1 MIEIEEDEELK
12 QIPFDFVPRTYMG
25 REDFMVAPC
34 NREAFNMVDSWPKW
48 LTQGLIVYGPKGS
61 GKSHLAHLFAD
72 KVKIFAYKPLKV
84 SLIDA
89 ARINLRNVNKIAG
102 ENQSIVVE
110 NLTPKANAEALFH
123 LFNIYNTEGRYMLWT
138 AETAPVRMNFPLK
151 DLQSRLNMLP
161 SVEIKEPDDL
171 MLQTLIVKLFND
183 RQILISPDVL
193 NYIVNNAPRSFE
205 YIEKLVEECDNISL
219 AYQCA
224 VNYNVVKKSMEI
236 LAQNNN
242 CQLDLFGDLI

>member
-1 MIEIEEDEELK
+1 MTMVEDEELK

-34 NREAFNMVDSWPKW
+34 NREAFNLVDSWPKW
-48 LTQGLIVYGPKGS
+48 LTQGMIIYGPKGC
-61 GKSHLAHLFAD
+61 GKSHLANLFAD
-72 KVKIFAYKPLKV
+72 KVKIFADKPIKV

-89 ARINLRNVNKIAG
+89 GRINLRNVNKIAS
-102 ENQSIVVE
+102 ENQSIVIE

-123 LFNIYNTEGRYMLWT
+123 LFNLYNTEGRYMLWT
-138 AETAPVRMNFPLK
+138 AETAPSRMSFALK

-183 RQILISPDVL
+183 RQILISPEIL
-193 NYIVNNAPRSFE
+193 NFIVTNAPRSFE
-205 YIEKLVEECDNISL
+205 YIGKLVEECDNISL

-224 VNYNVVKKSMEI
+224 VNYNVVKKAMEL
-236 LAQNNN
+236 LAQTDSR
-242 CQLDLFGDLI
+242 QPDLFDGLF

>member
-1 MIEIEEDEELK
+1 MTMVEDEELK

-34 NREAFNMVDSWPKW
+34 NREAFNLVDSWPKW
-48 LTQGLIVYGPKGS
+48 LTQGMIIYGPKGC
-61 GKSHLAHLFAD
+61 GKSHLANLFAD
-72 KVKIFAYKPLKV
+72 KVKIFADKPIKV

-89 ARINLRNVNKIAG
+89 GRINLRNVNKIAS

-123 LFNIYNTEGRYMLWT
+123 LFNLYNTEGRYMLWT
-138 AETAPVRMNFPLK
+138 AETAPSRMSFALK

-183 RQILISPDVL
+183 RQILISPEIL
-193 NYIVNNAPRSFE
+193 NFIVTNAPRSFE
-205 YIEKLVEECDNISL
+205 YIGKLVEECDNISL

-224 VNYNVVKKSMEI
+224 VNYNVVKKAMEL
-236 LAQNNN
+236 LAQTDSR
-242 CQLDLFGDLI
+242 QPDLFDGLF

>member
-1 MIEIEEDEELK
+1 MVEDEELK

-34 NREAFNMVDSWPKW
+34 NREAFNLVDSWPKW
-48 LTQGLIVYGPKGS
+48 LTQGMIIYGPKGC
-61 GKSHLAHLFAD
+61 GKSHLANLFAD
-72 KVKIFAYKPLKV
+72 KVKIFADKPIKV

-89 ARINLRNVNKIAG
+89 GRINLRNVNKIAS
-102 ENQSIVVE
+102 ENQSIVIE

-123 LFNIYNTEGRYMLWT
+123 LFNLYNTEGRYMLWT
-138 AETAPVRMNFPLK
+138 AETAPSRMSFALK

-183 RQILISPDVL
+183 RQILISPEIL
-193 NYIVNNAPRSFE
+193 NFIVTNVPRSFE
-205 YIEKLVEECDNISL
+205 YIGKLVEECDNISL

-224 VNYNVVKKSMEI
+224 VNYNVVKKAMEL
-236 LAQNNN
+236 LAQTDSR
-242 CQLDLFGDLI
+242 QPDLFDGLF

>member
-1 MIEIEEDEELK
+1 MTMVEDEELK

-34 NREAFNMVDSWPKW
+34 NREAFNLVDSWPKW
-48 LTQGLIVYGPKGS
+48 LTQGMIIYGPKGC
-61 GKSHLAHLFAD
+61 GKSHLANLFAD
-72 KVKIFAYKPLKV
+72 KVKIFADKPIKV

-89 ARINLRNVNKIAG
+89 GRINLRNVNKIAS
-102 ENQSIVVE
+102 ENQSIVIE

-123 LFNIYNTEGRYMLWT
+123 LFNLYNTEGRYMLWT
-138 AETAPVRMNFPLK
+138 AETAPSRMSFTLK

-183 RQILISPDVL
+183 RQILISPEIL
-193 NYIVNNAPRSFE
+193 NFIVTNAPRSFE
-205 YIEKLVEECDNISL
+205 YIGKLVEECDNISL

-224 VNYNVVKKSMEI
+224 VNYNVVKKAMEL
-236 LAQNNN
+236 LAQTDSR
-242 CQLDLFGDLI
+242 QPDLFDGLF

>member
-1 MIEIEEDEELK
+1 MTMVEDEELK

-34 NREAFNMVDSWPKW
+34 NREAFNLVDSWPKW
-48 LTQGLIVYGPKGS
+48 LTQGMIIYGPKGC
-61 GKSHLAHLFAD
+61 GKSHLANLFAD
-72 KVKIFAYKPLKV
+72 KVKIFADKPIKV

-89 ARINLRNVNKIAG
+89 ERINLRNVNKIAS
-102 ENQSIVVE
+102 ENQSIVIE

-123 LFNIYNTEGRYMLWT
+123 LFNLYNTEGRYMLWT
-138 AETAPVRMNFPLK
+138 AETAPSRMSFALK

-183 RQILISPDVL
+183 RQILISPEIL
-193 NYIVNNAPRSFE
+193 NFIVTNAPRSFE
-205 YIEKLVEECDNISL
+205 YIGKLVEECDNISL

-224 VNYNVVKKSMEI
+224 VNYNVVKKAMEL
-236 LAQNNN
+236 LAQTDSR
-242 CQLDLFGDLI
+242 QPDLFDGLF

>member
-1 MIEIEEDEELK
+1 MNMQQEDELK
-12 QIPFDFVPRTYMG
+12 QIPFDFVPKTYLG

-34 NREAFNMVDSWPKW
+34 NKDAFNMVDSWPNW
-48 LTQGLIVYGPKGS
+48 LTSGLIIYGPKGC
-61 GKSHLAHLFAD
+61 GKSHLANLFAD
-72 KVKIFAYKPLKV
+72 KVKIYADKPIQV

-89 ARINLRNVNKIAG
+89 HRINLRNVNKIAS

-123 LFNIYNTEGRYMLWT
+123 LFNIYNTSGRYMLWT
-138 AETAPVRMNFPLK
+138 AEMAPSHMAFSLK

-161 SVEIKEPDDL
+161 SVEIKEPDDM

-183 RQILISPDVL
+183 RQILISPEVL
-193 NYIVNNAPRSFE
+193 NYIVNNAPRSFA
-205 YIEKLVEECDNISL
+205 YIQKLVEEIDNISL

-224 VNYNVVKKSMEI
+224 VNYTVIKKAMEVI
-236 LAQNNN
+236 AQSNN
-242 CQLDLFGDLI
+242 CQPDLFDDIF

>member
-1 MIEIEEDEELK
+1 MTMVEDEELK

-34 NREAFNMVDSWPKW
+34 NREAFNLVDSWPKW
-48 LTQGLIVYGPKGS
+48 LTQGMIIYGPKGC
-61 GKSHLAHLFAD
+61 GKSHLANLFAD
-72 KVKIFAYKPLKV
+72 KVKIFADKPIKV

-89 ARINLRNVNKIAG
+89 ERINLRNVNKIAS
-102 ENQSIVVE
+102 ENQSIVIE

-123 LFNIYNTEGRYMLWT
+123 LFNLYNTEGRYMLWT
-138 AETAPVRMNFPLK
+138 AETAPSRMSFALK

-161 SVEIKEPDDL
+161 SVAIKEPDDL

-183 RQILISPDVL
+183 RQILISPEIL
-193 NYIVNNAPRSFE
+193 NFIVTNAPRSFE
-205 YIEKLVEECDNISL
+205 YIGKLVEECDNISL

-224 VNYNVVKKSMEI
+224 VNYNVVKKAMEL
-236 LAQNNN
+236 LAQTDSR
-242 CQLDLFGDLI
+242 QPDLFDGLF

>member
-1 MIEIEEDEELK
+1 MVEDEELK

-34 NREAFNMVDSWPKW
+34 NREAFNLVDSWPKW
-48 LTQGLIVYGPKGS
+48 LTQGMIIYGPKGC
-61 GKSHLAHLFAD
+61 GKSHLANLFAD
-72 KVKIFAYKPLKV
+72 KVKIFADKPIKV

-89 ARINLRNVNKIAG
+89 GRINLRNVNKIAS
-102 ENQSIVVE
+102 ENQSIVIE

-123 LFNIYNTEGRYMLWT
+123 LFNLYNTEGRYMLWT
-138 AETAPVRMNFPLK
+138 AETAPSRMSFALK

-183 RQILISPDVL
+183 RQILISPEIL
-193 NYIVNNAPRSFE
+193 NFIVTNAPRSFE
-205 YIEKLVEECDNISL
+205 YIGKLVEECDNISL

-224 VNYNVVKKSMEI
+224 VNYNVVKKAMEL
-236 LAQNNN
+236 LAQTDSR
-242 CQLDLFGDLI
+242 QPDLFDGLF

>member
-1 MIEIEEDEELK
+1 MTVVEDEELK

-34 NREAFNMVDSWPKW
+34 NCEAFNMVDSWPKW
-48 LTQGLIVYGPKGS
+48 LTHGLIIYGPKGC

-72 KVKIFAYKPLKV
+72 KVKIFADKPVKV

-89 ARINLRNVNKIAG
+89 SRINLRNVNKIAS
-102 ENQSIVVE
+102 ENESIVVE
-110 NLTPKANAEALFH
+110 NLTSKAHAEALFH
-123 LFNIYNTEGRYMLWT
+123 LFNIYNNEGRYMLWT
-138 AETAPVRMNFPLK
+138 AEQAPSRMNFPLK

-161 SVEIKEPDDL
+161 SVEIKEPDDT

-183 RQILISPDVL
+183 RQILINPDVL
-193 NYIVNNAPRSFE
+193 NFIVNNAPRSFE
-205 YIEKLVEECDNISL
+205 YIGKLVEECDNISL

-224 VNYNVVKKSMEI
+224 VNYNVVRKAMEF
-236 LAQNNN
+236 LAQTDSR
-242 CQLDLFGDLI
+242 QPDLFDGLF

>member
-1 MIEIEEDEELK
+1 MTMVEDEELK

-34 NREAFNMVDSWPKW
+34 NREAFNLVDSWPKW
-48 LTQGLIVYGPKGS
+48 LTQGMIIYGPKGC
-61 GKSHLAHLFAD
+61 GKSHLANLFAD
-72 KVKIFAYKPLKV
+72 KVKIFADKPIKV

-89 ARINLRNVNKIAG
+89 ERINLRNINKIAS
-102 ENQSIVVE
+102 ENQSIVIE

-123 LFNIYNTEGRYMLWT
+123 LFNLYNTEGRYMLWT
-138 AETAPVRMNFPLK
+138 AETAPSRMSFALK

-183 RQILISPDVL
+183 RQILISPEIL
-193 NYIVNNAPRSFE
+193 NFIVTNAPRSFE
-205 YIEKLVEECDNISL
+205 YIGKLVEECDNISL

-224 VNYNVVKKSMEI
+224 VNYNVVKKAMEL
-236 LAQNNN
+236 LAQTDSR
-242 CQLDLFGDLI
+242 QPDLFDGLF

>member
-1 MIEIEEDEELK
+1 MTMVEDEELK

-34 NREAFNMVDSWPKW
+34 NREAFNLVDSWPKW
-48 LTQGLIVYGPKGS
+48 LTQGMIIYGPKGC
-61 GKSHLAHLFAD
+61 GKSHLANLFAD
-72 KVKIFAYKPLKV
+72 KVKISADKPIKV

-89 ARINLRNVNKIAG
+89 GRINLRNVNKIAS
-102 ENQSIVVE
+102 ENQSIVIE

-123 LFNIYNTEGRYMLWT
+123 LFNLYNTEGRYMLWT
-138 AETAPVRMNFPLK
+138 AETAPSRMSFALK

-183 RQILISPDVL
+183 RQILISPEIL
-193 NYIVNNAPRSFE
+193 NFIVTNAPRSFE
-205 YIEKLVEECDNISL
+205 YIGKLVEECDNISL

-224 VNYNVVKKSMEI
+224 VNYNVVKKAMEL
-236 LAQNNN
+236 LAQTDSR
-242 CQLDLFGDLI
+242 QPDLFDGLF

>member
-1 MIEIEEDEELK
+1 MTMVEDEELK
-12 QIPFDFVPRTYMG
+12 QIPFDFVLRTYMG

-34 NREAFNMVDSWPKW
+34 NCEAFHLVDSWPKW
-48 LTQGLIVYGPKGS
+48 LAQGMIIYGPKGC

-72 KVKIFAYKPLKV
+72 KVKIFSDKPIKI

-89 ARINLRNVNKIAG
+89 GRINLRNVNKIAS
-102 ENQSIVVE
+102 ENQSIVIE
-110 NLTPKANAEALFH
+110 NLTPRVNAEALFH
-123 LFNIYNTEGRYMLWT
+123 LFNIFNTEGRYMLWT
-138 AETAPVRMNFPLK
+138 AETAPSRMSFALK

-183 RQILISPDVL
+183 RQILISPEVL
-193 NYIVNNAPRSFE
+193 NFIVANAPRSFE
-205 YIEKLVEECDNISL
+205 YIGKLVEECDNISL

-224 VNYNVVKKSMEI
+224 VNYNVVKKAMEL
-236 LAQNNN
+236 LAQTDSR
-242 CQLDLFGDLI
+242 QPDLFDGLF